1 MRSPTITDVS
11 AHAAYMSCLSHFWF
25 NFTETNPQLTRT
37 IETFKCNLAGPSKR
51 VHFTITDVSAPVL
64 YYFQSYHQSP
74 DSRKGHMIKSYQEKY
89 DQNFSGKI

>member
-11 AHAAYMSCLSHFWF
+11 AHAAYMSCFVTGLIS
-25 NFTETNPQLTRT
+25 NPRLTQT

-64 YYFQSYHQSP
+64 YYVQSYHQSP
-74 DSRKGHMIKSYQEKY
+74 DSRKGHMIKFYQEKY
-89 DQNFSGKI
+89 DQIFSGKI